1 MTEGAW
7 DDDSGYDDDAVRR
20 ARRATWVGW
29 TAISGTVA
37 ALGCAAVVVAGVCLA
52 VVVGCMY
59 VVVSMNR

>member
-1 MTEGAW
+1 MAEGAW
-7 DDDSGYDDDAVRR
+7 DDDRGYDDALRR
-20 ARRATWVGW
+20 ARRATRVGW

-37 ALGCAAVVVAGVCLA
+37 ALGCAAVVVAGACLA